1 MLNAYKNYYLIF
13 SHTNSKEPF
22 YVIYYLPEFWMNTNH
37 DAISQALERIFF
49 VCAGFTSITWS
60 FTWGLTIMWVEIT
73 RGGLLI
79 YPLWNV
85 GTNSLVRGSRS
96 IWANKIFEY
105 LLIFLS
111 STAGVH
117 LKKFIW
123 LVITGIRR
131 TAEGLCK
138 GFIIKSKHSNKLS
151 IQYLPNENHL
161 QCR

>member
-1 MLNAYKNYYLIF
+1 M
-13 SHTNSKEPF
+13 
-22 YVIYYLPEFWMNTNH
+22 IYYLPEFWMNTNH

-49 VCAGFTSITWS
+49 VCAGFASITWS

-85 GTNSLVRGSRS
+85 GTNSLVSGTRC

-105 LLIFLS
+105 LFIFLS

-123 LVITGIRR
+123 LVITVGIRR

-138 GFIIKSKHSNKLS
+138 GFIIKSNKLS
-151 IQYLPNENHL
+151 IRYLPNENYL
-161 QCR
+161 INNMKIFVKIW